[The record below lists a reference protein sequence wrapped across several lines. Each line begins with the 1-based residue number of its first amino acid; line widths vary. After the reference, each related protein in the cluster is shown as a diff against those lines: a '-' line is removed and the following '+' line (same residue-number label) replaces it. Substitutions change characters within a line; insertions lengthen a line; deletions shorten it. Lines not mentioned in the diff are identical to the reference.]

1 MMCFVLMIRRPPRS
15 TRTDTLFPYTT
26 LFRAHRRRGGRSG
39 RRGQSGRS
47 RLGRDAP
54 SVPALLIQGF
64 AGAFL
69 AAGLRAAGFFAAGFF
84 AGDAFLAVDA
94 LADAFLPVTFA
105 LTLDAASAA
114 AAAPAP
120 QIVKPAWRDSV
131 WQVV

>member
-54 SVPALLIQGF
+54 SVPALLIQDF

-84 AGDAFLAVDA
+84 AGDRKSVVSGKSGSVRVA
-94 LADAFLPVTFA
+94 LGGRRIITKKQTKHNRQNK
-105 LTLDAASAA
+105 LTITTSLTT
-114 AAAPAP
+114 
-120 QIVKPAWRDSV
+120 
-131 WQVV
+131 